1 VAHACVMLT
10 KHTFYLLLAGNPQQ
24 YECQLPADDTLYFT
38 LRNYKALITRKIT
51 ITVFTKL
58 VSLA

>member
-1 VAHACVMLT
+1 MLT